1 MRNGT
6 VLTVIKNAFLNSIT
20 QELGSALVHHS
31 NDLNK
36 TKKSLITQTLYSF
49 MNERLSKLGPTIMLY
64 KEYSVQ

>member
-36 TKKSLITQTLYSF
+36 TKNLKAEKF
-49 MNERLSKLGPTIMLY
+49 
-64 KEYSVQ
+64 